1 MLGLFTLLFVPLADA
16 RLRGFQA
23 PQPWGGAPSAPEGP
37 AAPRAPE
44 AAAVACGQGPP
55 VETEAQP
62 TDGGFDELALLQE
75 EATPTQGTH
84 EKTVQE
90 WLEHFSDHKTHIAA
104 EERVLN
110 NETVAAQLAKISAG
124 ACFDDPQWRDSDGDG
139 CEIYHFAIESGKMTR
154 DVACGGGGE
163 TRSSPGLRGI
173 KVAAD
178 ATAKVFCPV
187 TCGACRKPEP
197 EPRAPEGPAAESLAD
212 DVTFL
217 QVGVSSSEA
226 PPKSAES
233 WLSHMHDHHSRISDE
248 DRVLNNDTVAYQL
261 EQLELEK
268 QRGHGCSDDPHWRDA
283 DGDGCEIYKFAIESG
298 KTTRDLVCSGGGEQ
312 EAPSRLRGG
321 RVRVV
326 ADATAKVFCPVTCG
340 LC

>member
-1 MLGLFTLLFVPLADA
+1 MLGLCALLFVPLADA

-23 PQPWGGAPSAPEGP
+23 PELPGATPSEPGL
-37 AAPRAPE
+37 
-44 AAAVACGQGPP
+44 AAAVACGQGPSAEGAA
-55 VETEAQP
+55 ETP
-62 TDGGFDELALLQE
+62 DDGFDELALLQE
-75 EATPTQGTH
+75 EMTPSQGTH

-90 WLEHFSDHKTHIAA
+90 WLEHWSDHSTHISAD
-104 EERVLN
+104 ERFLD

-124 ACFDDPQWRDSDGDG
+124 ACDDDPQWKDSDGDG
-139 CEIYHFAIESGKMTR
+139 CEIYHYAIESGRMTR
-154 DVACGGGGE
+154 EVACGGGGK
-163 TRSSPGLRGI
+163 TQSTPGLRGV

-187 TCGACRKPEP
+187 TCGACQKPEP
-197 EPRAPEGPAAESLAD
+197 EPRAPDEPAAESLGD

-226 PPKSAES
+226 PPMSRAS
-233 WLSHMHDHHSRISDE
+233 LLSHDFYHHSRISEE
-248 DRVLNNDTVAYQL
+248 DRVLNNATVAYQL

-268 QRGHGCSDDPHWRDA
+268 TSGHGCADDAHWRDA

-298 KTTRDLVCSGGGEQ
+298 KTTRDLVCNGGGEQ
-312 EAPSRLRGG
+312 EAPTRLRGT

-340 LC
+340 VC